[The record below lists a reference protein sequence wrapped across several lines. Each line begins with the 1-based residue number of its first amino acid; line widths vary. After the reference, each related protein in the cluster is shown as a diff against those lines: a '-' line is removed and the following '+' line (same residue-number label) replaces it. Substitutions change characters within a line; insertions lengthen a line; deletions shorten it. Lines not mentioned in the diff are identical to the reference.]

1 MVMVRSLEPQEMA
14 DVSVQ
19 MCSPS
24 TAGMYQ
30 GQWRMCTATGLYYGG
45 EQPLSQPTSPLGTAG
60 TLQAD
65 NGAGGQRSASP
76 GPKYRTRSGGKHQES
91 CFVVLVSVFEHW

>member
-1 MVMVRSLEPQEMA
+1 MVMVRSLEPQEIA

-24 TAGMYQ
+24 RAGMYQ

-45 EQPLSQPTSPLGTAG
+45 E
-60 TLQAD
+60 
-65 NGAGGQRSASP
+65 
-76 GPKYRTRSGGKHQES
+76 Y
-91 CFVVLVSVFEHW
+91 VLVQPRVKELR

>member
-1 MVMVRSLEPQEMA
+1 MVMVRSLEPQEIA

-45 EQPLSQPTSPLGTAG
+45 EWGPFLALLCDIPIIKGAAVPLQMLP
-60 TLQAD
+60 
-65 NGAGGQRSASP
+65 
-76 GPKYRTRSGGKHQES
+76 
-91 CFVVLVSVFEHW
+91 